1 MKSSSALKKLQNR
14 KKRCWS
20 KSIISIMARNACSIA
35 RCQGDKGTSTQI
47 VDDGICHGVETL
59 SSKVQCS
66 LGQDWCLL
74 TTTGEALFGGMKHVT
89 NLGCKW
95 FVFRLKVGFLLGCQ
109 VQEMAEIIREHGP
122 LRSMECLKDLLEPVL
137 SRFGNFLVNTCN
149 ASNDH

>member
-1 MKSSSALKKLQNR
+1 M
-14 KKRCWS
+14 
-20 KSIISIMARNACSIA
+20 
-35 RCQGDKGTSTQI
+35 
-47 VDDGICHGVETL
+47 
-59 SSKVQCS
+59 
-66 LGQDWCLL
+66 
-74 TTTGEALFGGMKHVT
+74 T